1 MPQRSSSFP
10 APPWASL
17 RPRATPAALCCL
29 LFFLARPALAQPACD
44 DSAQLPNP
52 VYLAVG
58 DTQVNLLKRLGKEL
72 RDRENVTLVWRA
84 SGSCTNLD
92 ALYGDVKLTGTLSY
106 IPQGYD
112 PATTPTPPTCTTP
125 AGGVSVDIANSI
137 VFTGTC
143 PSSRPPTI
151 VDQPGPV
158 QSFVFV
164 VPRASSQR
172 VITAEEAYFAFGFG
186 QAGGVEPWTD
196 ESQLYTR
203 PPTKG
208 TVISVGASIR
218 VPAGKWKGQAIDMS
232 KDLAS
237 LVAQSP
243 APERALG
250 ILGSEVFDTYRT
262 TLRQLAFR
270 AFGQYHAYYPD
281 STENAQDKRNVRDG
295 HYHIWSY
302 TRWLLPTDGAGN
314 ALKPLAA
321 RVVSLI
327 VGSPV
332 APPPAFEPLDAE
344 IEVGLVPRC
353 AMRVARTSEG
363 GDFTLDAPVAPCGCY
378 FESRTGGT
386 SCTACTSDST
396 CGGGRCR
403 HGYCEAR

>member
-1 MPQRSSSFP
+1 MPPRPSSF
-10 APPWASL
+10 L
-17 RPRATPAALCCL
+17 TPSRGVQGHRGVPVTLCCVL
-29 LFFLARPALAQPACD
+29 WCLARSALAQPACD
-44 DSAQLPNP
+44 DAVQLPNP

-58 DTQVNLLKRLGKEL
+58 DTQVNLLKQLGKEL
-72 RDRENVTLVWRA
+72 RDRENVTLVWRP

-112 PATTPTPPTCTTP
+112 PVTTPTPPTCTAP

-137 VFTGTC
+137 VFLDTC
-143 PSSRPPTI
+143 PSSRPARI
-151 VDQPGPV
+151 VDQTGPV

-164 VPRASSQR
+164 APRASSQR
-172 VITAEEAYFAFGFG
+172 VITAEEAYFVFGFG
-186 QAGGVEPWTD
+186 QTGGIDPWND

-232 KDLAS
+232 KDLAN

-250 ILGSEVFDTYRT
+250 ILGSEVFDGYRS

-270 AFGQYHAYYPD
+270 AFGQYRAYYPD
-281 STENAQDKRNVRDG
+281 ASENAQDKRNVRDG
-295 HYHIWSY
+295 HYHVWSY
-302 TRWLLPTDGAGN
+302 THWLLPTGGTGQP
-314 ALKPLAA
+314 LKPVAA
-321 RVVSLI
+321 RVVDLI
-327 VGSPV
+327 VGNPV
-332 APPPAFEPLDAE
+332 TPAPTFEPLDVE
-344 IEVGLVPRC
+344 IQVGLVPRC
-353 AMRVARTSEG
+353 AMKVARTSEG
-363 GDFTLDAPVAPCGCY
+363 GDFTLDAPAAPCGCY

-386 SCTACTSDST
+386 ACTACTSDPT

>member
-1 MPQRSSSFP
+1 MPPRSSSFL
-10 APPWASL
+10 PPWQGFL
-17 RPRATPAALCCL
+17 RPRGGPAALCCVL
-29 LFFLARPALAQPACD
+29 WWLAQPALAQPACD
-44 DSAQLPNP
+44 DAAQLPNP

-58 DTQVNLLKRLGKEL
+58 DTQVNLIKRLGKEL
-72 RDRENVTLVWRA
+72 RDRENVTLVWRP

-112 PATTPTPPTCTTP
+112 PVTTPTPPTCTTP

-137 VFTGTC
+137 VFLDTC
-143 PSSRPPTI
+143 PSSRPAHV
-151 VDQPGPV
+151 VDRVGPV

-172 VITAEEAYFAFGFG
+172 VITAEEAYFVFGFG
-186 QAGGVEPWTD
+186 QAGGIEPWTD

-203 PPTKG
+203 PTTKG

-218 VPAGKWKGQAIDMS
+218 VPAGRWKGQAIDMS

-243 APERALG
+243 GPERALG
-250 ILGSEVFDTYRT
+250 ILGSEVFDGYRT

-270 AFGQYHAYYPD
+270 AFGQYRAYYPD
-281 STENAQDKRNVRDG
+281 SNENTQDKRNVRDG

-302 TRWLLPTDGAGN
+302 THWLLSTDGAGN
-314 ALKPLAA
+314 PLKPLAA
-321 RVVSLI
+321 RVADLI
-327 VGSPV
+327 VGNPV
-332 APPPAFEPLDAE
+332 TPAPAFEPLDAV
-344 IEVGLVPRC
+344 IQVGLVPRC
-353 AMRVARTSEG
+353 AMKVARTGEG
-363 GDFTLDAPVAPCGCY
+363 GDFTFDAPAAPCGCY

-386 SCTACTSDST
+386 SCTACTDDSP
-396 CGGGRCR
+396 CGAGRCR